1 MSEHVHTPQCKQLLG
16 NLSEF
21 IDGELQAE
29 FCAELEQHLEGCD
42 NCRIVVNTLRKT
54 IELYK
59 QTNEPVELPYAVRDR
74 LYSKLNLGP
83 YLNKI

>member
-29 FCAELEQHLEGCD
+29 LCAELEQHLEGCD

-59 QTNEPVELPYAVRDR
+59 LTNEPVELPYAVRDR
-74 LYSKLNLGP
+74 LFSKLNLDP
-83 YLNKI
+83 YMNNI